1 MNFFNKACVASQ
13 FIWFYEGS
21 VSLAYIFTIIFISDK
36 LHCFSLVLQVKVNI
50 LGDVI
55 DQGSTNLQIDPAG
68 FSPHAAIYSV
78 RPDVRCVIH
87 IRTPAAA
94 AVSIRP
100 VTPASAPHTPST
112 VPK

>member
-1 MNFFNKACVASQ
+1 MFLQSS
-13 FIWFYEGS
+13 S
-21 VSLAYIFTIIFISDK
+21 VINYIVF
-36 LHCFSLVLQVKVNI
+36 QVKVNI

-55 DQGSTNLQIDPAG
+55 DQGSTNLQIEPAG

-78 RPDVRCVIH
+78 RPDVRCIIH

-100 VTPASAPHTPST
+100 VTPASAPHALT

>member
-1 MNFFNKACVASQ
+1 M
-13 FIWFYEGS
+13 
-21 VSLAYIFTIIFISDK
+21 SLAHIFTIIFSAK
-36 LHCFSLVLQVKVNI
+36 LHCVSLVLQVKVNI

-55 DQGSTNLQIDPAG
+55 DQGSTNLQIDLAG

-78 RPDVRCVIH
+78 RPDVRCIIH
-87 IRTPAAA
+87 ISTPAAA

-100 VTPASAPHTPST
+100 VTPASAPHALST